1 MSTITNANVLVGETA
16 SSSGTDTKFSDVAT
30 ATSSIDERNVRYE
43 GLDSVN
49 MTSNFVVVR
58 RGYIDNEVTNATAGI
73 AYSALKAGGANSG
86 VQAVDHVDT
95 TASSTGLLL
104 DFSSFPLT
112 LKDGDLLR
120 IWHSCHLYKHEN
132 GNMISGYSSGPPAS
146 YIVSP
151 VVMTTFPGIA
161 RGPVF
166 GKTGGS
172 LTGWEVFPGWDTAW
186 MNSTDSG
193 SQIKLVNGPA
203 SSTNSRSYGLAQY
216 PHHGTK
222 ISSSEM
228 RVRYTGGSTLN
239 YLHQGS
245 DTLVYG
251 IRVFMYGPVIY
262 NPITP
267 ASSGAASYS
276 FASSTTGA
284 AASVANY
291 YISHGHIGFMQMRG
305 GSV

>member
-1 MSTITNANVLVGETA
+1 MSTITNANVLVGETT

-132 GNMISGYSSGPPAS
+132 GNMISSYSSGPPAS
-146 YIVSP
+146 YIASP
-151 VVMTTFPGIA
+151 LAMVTFPGIA

-216 PHHGTK
+216 PLHGTK

-251 IRVFMYGPVIY
+251 IRVFMYGSVIY
-262 NPITP
+262 NSIAP
-267 ASSGAASYS
+267 ATSGAASYS
-276 FASSTTGA
+276 FISGNTA
-284 AASVANY
+284 AAANFVNY

>member
-1 MSTITNANVLVGETA
+1 MSTITNSNVLVGDVV
-16 SSSGTDTKFSDVAT
+16 SSSVIDSKFSDVAT
-30 ATSSIDERNVRYE
+30 ATSSIDEKNVRYE

-49 MTSNFVVVR
+49 MTSNFIVVR
-58 RGYIDNEVTNATAGI
+58 RGYIDNEVTDATAGV

-86 VQAVDHVDT
+86 VQAVDHVGS

-104 DFSSFPLT
+104 DFSSMPLSVQE
-112 LKDGDLLR
+112 GDLLR

-132 GNMISGYSSGPPAS
+132 GNMISSYSSGPPAS

-151 VVMTTFPGIA
+151 AAMVTFPGIA
-161 RGPVF
+161 RSSTF

-172 LTGWEVFPGWDTAW
+172 LTGWEAFPGWDTAW

-193 SQIKLVNGPA
+193 SQLKMVNGPT
-203 SSTNSRSYGLAQY
+203 SSSGSRSYGLAQY
-216 PHHGTK
+216 PLHGTK

-239 YLHQGS
+239 YIHKGS
-245 DTLVYG
+245 PMLVYG
-251 IRVFMYGPVIY
+251 LRVFMYGSVIY
-262 NPITP
+262 NSIAP

-276 FASSTTGA
+276 FISASSASA
-284 AASVANY
+284 ANFANY